1 MAPIVFS
8 WRHLAI
14 CDLTSVYTNT
24 FVDNLIRLSQ
34 SKKELHPL
42 IFSTKFFWLMFMFK
56 VSDPVSS

>member
-1 MAPIVFS
+1 MAPTEDN

-24 FVDNLIRLSQ
+24 FVDNS
-34 SKKELHPL
+34 